1 MRFYSLLFAISLL
14 SGSVASAAA
23 VAVKR
28 ECASEETLSLDELY
42 DLAIAEGGQLVV
54 KAGGDEKDQ
63 QASTVQAFQEKFP
76 KINITLT
83 VDLSKYHDSVIDR
96 SLNQTGL
103 AGTDV
108 AHLQTLHDFIRW
120 KEEGHLLSYKPA
132 GWDQIPDNIKDADDA
147 TYLGIVYFLFTNNF
161 AMSKTNVSE
170 APTEFLGYLDPKWK
184 GKIVSTYPN
193 DDDAV
198 LFEFFKIQQTH
209 GWDAIYDFIAQDV
222 QWVRG
227 TATPGAILLA
237 DDNDRAVSFTTGSSF
252 TNGSSG
258 GLFQQLPESD
268 FSHSIIWPQ
277 RAAIFET
284 AEHPNAAK
292 LYLNWLISEEYQAS
306 LGGWSVRNDI
316 PQQDGLK
323 PLSEYSGQLDPPA
336 FEQFMVDRELVER
349 FRFQFEQLIGTAQG
363 LSPLDDDL

>member
-1 MRFYSLLFAISLL
+1 MRFYSLLLTTSLL
-14 SGSVASAAA
+14 WGSVASDA
-23 VAVKR
+23 VI
-28 ECASEETLSLDELY
+28 SERQDDGVETLSLDELY

-54 KAGGDEKDQ
+54 RAGGDEKNQ

-96 SLNQTGL
+96 SLNLTGS

-120 KEEGHLLSYKPA
+120 KEEGRLLSYKPA

-147 TYLGIVYFLFTNNF
+147 TYLGIVYLFFTNNF
-161 AMSKTNVSE
+161 ATAKTNVSE
-170 APTEFLGYLDPKWK
+170 APTEFLDYLDPKWK

-209 GWDAIYDFIAQDV
+209 GWDAIFSFIAQNIK
-222 QWVRG
+222 WVRG
-227 TATPGAILLA
+227 TATPTTIIL
-237 DDNDRAVSFTTGSSF
+237 DNNNDRAVTFTTQNAF
-252 TNGSSG
+252 TNGTSG
-258 GLFQQLPESD
+258 VFQQLPTSD
-268 FSHSIIWPQ
+268 FSDSIIWAQ
-277 RAAIFET
+277 RAAIFKT
-284 AEHPNAAK
+284 AEHPHAAK
-292 LYLNWLISEEYQAS
+292 LYLNWFISKEHQAS
-306 LGGWSVRNDI
+306 LGGWSVRNDV
-316 PQQDGLK
+316 PQQAGLK
-323 PLSEYSGQLDPPA
+323 PLSELSGQFDPAA
-336 FEQFMVDRELVER
+336 FEPFMIDRNLVER

>member
-1 MRFYSLLFAISLL
+1 MHFYPLLLAISLL
-14 SGSVASAAA
+14 SGSVVSAAA
-23 VAVKR
+23 VPGKR
-28 ECASEETLSLDELY
+28 ECASVETLSLDELY

-96 SLNQTGL
+96 SLNQTGI

-108 AHLQTLHDFIRW
+108 THLQTLHDFIRW

-132 GWDQIPDNIKDADDA
+132 GWDQIPDNIKDADGA
-147 TYLGIVYFLFTNNF
+147 TYVGIVYFLFTNNF
-161 AMSKTNVSE
+161 ATAKTNVSE
-170 APTEFLGYLDPKWK
+170 APTEFLEYLDPKWK

-198 LFEFFKIQQTH
+198 LFESKQTH

-227 TATPGAILLA
+227 TATPGAVLL
-237 DDNDRAVSFTTGSSF
+237 DDSNDRAVSFTTGSGF

-258 GLFQQLPESD
+258 LFQQLPGSD
-268 FSHSIIWPQ
+268 FSHSIVWPQ

-284 AEHPNAAK
+284 AEHPDAAK
-292 LYLNWLISEEYQAS
+292 LYLNWLISEERQAS
-306 LGGWSVRNDI
+306 LGGWSVRNDV

-323 PLSEYSGQLDPPA
+323 RTYRSGQLDPPA
-336 FEQFMVDRELVER
+336 FERFMVDRNVVER